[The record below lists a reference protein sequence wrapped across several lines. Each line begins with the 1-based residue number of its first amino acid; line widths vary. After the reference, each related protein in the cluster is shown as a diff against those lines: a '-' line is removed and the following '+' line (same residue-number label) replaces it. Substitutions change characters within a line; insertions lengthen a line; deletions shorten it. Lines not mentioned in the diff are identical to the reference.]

1 MIKWQKGPPGLAPRS
16 AVVKFTCI
24 KVGFDHLI
32 HATTQMRPN
41 LLAKRTCRS
50 SLVHSSFASR
60 WSGPPWSRSKE
71 QLVSVLNGVHSS
83 TWT

>member
-1 MIKWQKGPPGLAPRS
+1 MADGRS
-16 AVVKFTCI
+16 ADEKDTCI

-41 LLAKRTCRS
+41 LLAKRNFQIQSRP
-50 SLVHSSFASR
+50 SLPRVEVVWAALVEVQ
-60 WSGPPWSRSKE
+60 E
-71 QLVSVLNGVHSS
+71 QLVTVLNGVHSS